1 MKATILRCILF
12 SIVMLSCL
20 VVVGCSNTNETD
32 SQYKSSEAVQ
42 NENGAVTAIS
52 ILEHGGED
60 GRINEWKVYQEEGKY
75 LLSYLDRRVLLNDE
89 ADPEIFEITEQEY
102 SEIMSL
108 DYAKFIREYDSSY
121 WEGVADAVYFQTV
134 ITYENGAEES
144 TDALMTDAT
153 IILHKL
159 LWNCNNG

>member
-20 VVVGCSNTNETD
+20 VVVGCSDAKETG
-32 SQYKSSEAVQ
+32 SRSEPTEAVQ

-60 GRINEWKVYQEEGKY
+60 GRINEWKVYQEDNKY
-75 LLSYLDRRVLLNDE
+75 MVSYLDRRVHFNDE
-89 ADPEIFEITEQEY
+89 EKPEIFEITEQEY

-108 DYAKFIREYDSSY
+108 DYAQYIREYDPSY

-134 ITYENGAEES
+134 ITYENGDEES

-153 IILHKL
+153 MILHKL
-159 LWNCNNG
+159 LWNHNN